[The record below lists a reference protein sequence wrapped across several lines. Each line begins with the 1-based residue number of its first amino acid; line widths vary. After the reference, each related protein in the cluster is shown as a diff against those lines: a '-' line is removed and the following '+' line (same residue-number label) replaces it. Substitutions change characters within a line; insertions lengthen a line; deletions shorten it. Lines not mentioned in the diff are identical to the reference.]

1 MISEDIQ
8 TARNQFEVR
17 NYYIGTLVSQINIM
31 KSIFSL
37 ILVLLVST
45 SYGQEINNSSY
56 KDISEGL
63 NWRCIGPFRGGRSAA
78 VTGVEGKPMLYYM
91 GSTGGGIWKTKNG
104 GNTWENISDG
114 YFGGSIG
121 SIAVSSSDNNVLYS
135 GGGEVTVRGNVSYG
149 YGVHKSIDGGRSW
162 KHMGL
167 ENSKHIPRIRIHPKN
182 PDIVYAAVLGDLY
195 KSSDDRGVYKSING
209 GESWEKVLFANA
221 DAGAVDIIMD
231 PENPDI
237 IYAST
242 WRVRRTPYDFS
253 SGGEG
258 SALWK
263 TTDGGKTWEEISKN
277 EGFPEGTLGIIGVT
291 VSPVN
296 PERVWTIVENEKGGI
311 YRSDDGGETWENT
324 NSDRNLRQRA
334 WYYSRIYADTQD
346 ENKVYVMNVAYH
358 MSADGG
364 KTFSTHYA
372 PHGDHHDLWIAP
384 EDPKRMIIA
393 DDGGAQV
400 SFDAGANWSTY
411 KNQPTSQFY
420 RVTTDDAFPYRV
432 YGAQQDNSTVRIRNR
447 VDWGTISEDDWES
460 TAGGESAHI
469 AIDPENNDIVYGGSY
484 GGFLTRKNHQKNQ
497 NRSINVWPDNPI
509 GYGAEGMKYRF
520 QWNFPLFFSPHDSKK
535 LYTASNHLHVSND
548 GGESWEV
555 ISPDLTR
562 NDPSKLGPSGGPIT
576 KDNTGV
582 EYYCTIFAATE
593 SYKEKDLLWV
603 GTDDGLVQVSRDG
616 GNGWV
621 NVTPPGLPE
630 WSMINSVEIDP
641 FSDGGLFVAATSYKN
656 GDYAPYLFHTVDYGK
671 TWKKITNG
679 IDENHFTRVIRADP
693 NKIGLLY
700 AGTESGLYISFD
712 NGNNWEAFQQNLPI
726 VPITD
731 MTIKH
736 GNLIVATQGRSFWI
750 LDDMHLIP
758 QYMEKKPWHLELF
771 KPADA
776 IQMGGST
783 KESKTE
789 GQNHSGGV
797 RVHYFLEKE
806 LAEDDTMSIRFYEGQ
821 NLIRSFSNKPKKD
834 EGELG
839 DPELGTNLLVWNMR
853 YPKADKFEGM
863 LMWWGTLQGPKAP
876 PAEYSAEL
884 FLNGERYGTGHKFKI
899 LKDPRSEGSEEDLR
913 MKFDFLLDIRNT
925 LDETHDAISDMRLI
939 KSQIKKM
946 NELIPEGKNQDVVD
960 KGNDLDS
967 ILTEIEKT
975 LYQTKLKSNQ
985 DMLNYPIM
993 LNNKL
998 AHVASLASMSN
1009 DRPTEQMMLV
1019 RDDLTKKI
1027 NEQLQKWKDIKNV
1040 EIPAYN
1046 ELIRNGKIN
1055 VIGLPEE

>member
-1 MISEDIQ
+1 
-8 TARNQFEVR
+8 
-17 NYYIGTLVSQINIM
+17 M
-31 KSIFSL
+31 KSIPTL
-37 ILVLLVST
+37 ITLLVASI
-45 SYGQEINNSSY
+45 SFGQEANNSSY
-56 KDISEGL
+56 EAISAGL
-63 NWRCIGPFRGGRSAA
+63 EWRCIGPFRGGRSAA
-78 VTGVEGKPMLYYM
+78 VAGVEGKPMLYYM
-91 GSTGGGIWKTKNG
+91 GSTGGGVWKTKNG
-104 GNTWENISDG
+104 GNSWENISDG

-121 SIAVSSSDNNVLYS
+121 AIAVSSSDNSVLYS

-162 KHMGL
+162 KHVGL

-195 KSSDDRGVYKSING
+195 KPTADRGVYKSING
-209 GESWEKVLFANA
+209 GDSWEKVLFSNEN
-221 DAGAVDIIMD
+221 AGAVDIIMD
-231 PENPDI
+231 PENPDVL
-237 IYAST
+237 YAST

-253 SGGEG
+253 SGGDG

-263 TTDGGKTWEEISKN
+263 TTDGGKTWAEISKN

-291 VSPVN
+291 VSPAN
-296 PERVWTIVENEKGGI
+296 PERVWTIVESDEGGI

-324 NSDRNLRQRA
+324 NSDRSLRQRA
-334 WYYSRIYADTQD
+334 WYYSRIYADTKD
-346 ENKVYVMNVAYH
+346 EDKVYVMNVSYH
-358 MSADGG
+358 VSSDGG
-364 KTFSTHYA
+364 KTFSSHNA

-384 EDPKRMIIA
+384 ENPERMIIA

-400 SFDAGANWSTY
+400 SFDGGDNWSTY
-411 KNQPTSQFY
+411 RNQPTSQFY
-420 RVTTDDAFPYRV
+420 RVTTDNSFPYRI
-432 YGAQQDNSTVRIRNR
+432 YGAQQDNSTVRIRSR

-520 QWNFPLFFSPHDSKK
+520 QWNFPVFFSPHDSKK
-535 LYTASNHLHVSND
+535 LYTASNHLHVSSD

-562 NDPSKLGPSGGPIT
+562 NDPSKLIPSGGPIT

-582 EYYCTIFAATE
+582 EYYCTIFAAAE
-593 SYKEKDLLWV
+593 SPKEKDLLWV
-603 GTDDGLVQVSRDG
+603 GTDDGLVHVSRDG

-621 NVTPPGLPE
+621 NVTPPDMPE
-630 WSMINSVEIDP
+630 WTMINSIEIDP
-641 FSDGGLFVAATSYKN
+641 FSDGGLFVAATSYKL

-671 TWKKITNG
+671 TWKKIVSG

-700 AGTESGLYISFD
+700 AGTESGLYISFN
-712 NGNNWEAFQQNLPI
+712 NGASWEPFQENLPI

-731 MTIKH
+731 MKIKE

-750 LDDMHLIP
+750 LDDIHLIP
-758 QYMEKKPWHLELF
+758 QYMEKKPWHLEIF

-776 IQMGGST
+776 YQMGGST
-783 KESKTE
+783 RESATS
-789 GQNHSGGV
+789 GTNHTGGV

-806 LAEDDTMSIRFYEGQ
+806 LEKTDTVAIRFYEGQ
-821 NLIRSFSNKPKKD
+821 KMIRSFSNHPIKD
-834 EGELG
+834 EGEL
-839 DPELGTNLLVWNMR
+839 DEPELGTNLFVWDMK
-853 YPKADKFEGM
+853 YPKADEFDGM
-863 LMWWGTLQGPKAP
+863 LMWWGTLQGPKSP
-876 PAEYSAEL
+876 PGEYSAEL
-884 FLNGERYGTGHKFKI
+884 FLNGKRYGSGHKFKI
-899 LKDPRSEGSEEDLR
+899 LMDPRSEGTEKDLQ

-925 LDETHDAISDMRLI
+925 LDETHDAITDMRLI
-939 KSQIKKM
+939 KSQISKM
-946 NELIPEGKNQDVVD
+946 KSLIPDGENQNVVD
-960 KGNDLDS
+960 KGNELDS
-967 ILTEIEKT
+967 ILTGIEKK

-1009 DRPTEQMMLV
+1009 DRPTEQMMGV
-1019 RDDLTKKI
+1019 RDDLTEKI
-1027 NEQLQKWKDIKNV
+1027 NLQLQKWKDIKNV
-1040 EIPAYN
+1040 DLPTYN
-1046 ELIRNGKIN
+1046 DLIRSSKIN